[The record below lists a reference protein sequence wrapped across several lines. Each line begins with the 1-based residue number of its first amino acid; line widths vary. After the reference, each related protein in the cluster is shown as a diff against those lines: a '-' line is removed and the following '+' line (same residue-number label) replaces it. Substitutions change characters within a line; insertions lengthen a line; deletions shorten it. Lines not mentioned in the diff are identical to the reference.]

1 MNEDEVNTFS
11 SFSDLLGD
19 IVEIVTLAI
28 GRTKN
33 EAMWEMQTQR
43 DEASNHP
50 LQANMGFR
58 YDGFAALLRQNSKRG
73 LESADIQEGKHRTA
87 PSATDN
93 CESESDS
100 ESVCQPILDAVFFYE
115 LMHNTDCQSILE
127 VRLTSS

>member
-43 DEASNHP
+43 YEASNHP
-50 LQANMGFR
+50 HMGFR

-73 LESADIQEGKHRTA
+73 LESADIH
-87 PSATDN
+87 
-93 CESESDS
+93 CF
-100 ESVCQPILDAVFFYE
+100 L
-115 LMHNTDCQSILE
+115 
-127 VRLTSS
+127 

>member
-43 DEASNHP
+43 DSNHP

-73 LESADIQEGKHRTA
+73 LESAEGKHRTA
-87 PSATDN
+87 PSATNN

-100 ESVCQPILDAVFFYE
+100 ESVCLPILDAVFFYE